1 MTAPTNKSFDSL
13 PLDVRRALEQAYR
26 RVRLVESKQLF
37 WKRVLN
43 DAERERLGH
52 PELAFKKFGGVV
64 GVWRELY
71 GGSQPRAIIDAAVRL
86 KHLDPEDR
94 NWLLEAVG
102 ESLDQPQLPQSSRPH
117 WDRGTGRLTFKN
129 KIVRR
134 RVRITRVSKI
144 DRILDA
150 FQAKDWPESIISPL
164 TYGQQEAHDSV
175 RSLNDGLKKIR
186 FHVSDSGE
194 TIYWELR

>member
-1 MTAPTNKSFDSL
+1 M
-13 PLDVRRALEQAYR
+13 EQAYR
-26 RVRLVESKQLF
+26 RVLLVESKQLF
-37 WKRVLN
+37 WERVLSN
-43 DAERERLGH
+43 AERERLGH
-52 PELAFKKFGGVV
+52 PDAAFKKFGGVV

-102 ESLDQPQLPQSSRPH
+102 ESPDQPPVSQSSRPN
-117 WDRGTGRLTFKN
+117 WDRGTRRLTYKG
-129 KIVRR
+129 KLVRP

-150 FQAKDWPESIISPL
+150 FQAMEWPESITSPL
-164 TYGQQEAHDSV
+164 TGGQQEAHESV